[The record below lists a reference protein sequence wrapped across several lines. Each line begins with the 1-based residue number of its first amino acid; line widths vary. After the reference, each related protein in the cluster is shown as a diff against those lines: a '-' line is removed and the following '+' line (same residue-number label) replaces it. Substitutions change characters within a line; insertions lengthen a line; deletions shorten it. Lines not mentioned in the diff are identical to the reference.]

1 MDYDEGSV
9 IRAQNVG
16 LLFMIVIHFLL
27 PVFIEAL
34 LWSKAFGVQS

>member
-1 MDYDEGSV
+1 MDYDGGSV

-16 LLFMIVIHFLL
+16 FLFMFVIHFLH

-34 LWSKAFGVQS
+34 LWNEAFRVQS